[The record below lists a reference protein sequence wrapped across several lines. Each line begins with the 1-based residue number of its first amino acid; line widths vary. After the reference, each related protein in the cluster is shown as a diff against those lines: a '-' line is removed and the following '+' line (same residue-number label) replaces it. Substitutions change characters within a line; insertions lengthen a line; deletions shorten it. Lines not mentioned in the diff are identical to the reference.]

1 MSPQDF
7 NTIPGPPKRQWPR
20 VHKNCRWRGTWW
32 NDEVI
37 DWIFIQ
43 DRDLGRRE
51 AEWLVLRQRVQ
62 CHQDSVMLVCTR
74 TEAALLLLSCNSLEG
89 TEHHRVLDPEMILM
103 WCEVAQSCPTVCD
116 PMNYSLPHSSVHG
129 IFQARVLEWVSISF
143 SRGSS
148 WPRDQ
153 IWVSC
158 IVGRRFTIWAIR
170 EEMILEII
178 FFHFSF
184 TLK

>member
-1 MSPQDF
+1 MNFPILDTLYQWN
-7 NTIPGPPKRQWPR
+7 NT
-20 VHKNCRWRGTWW
+20 VFAFLCL
-32 NDEVI
+32 E
-37 DWIFIQ
+37 FFY
-43 DRDLGRRE
+43 L
-51 AEWLVLRQRVQ
+51 VQ
-62 CHQDSVMLVCTR
+62 CHQDSVMLVCKR
-74 TEAALLLLSCNSLEG
+74 TEPALPLLSCNSLEG
-89 TEHHRVLDPEMILM
+89 TENHRILDPEMILM
-103 WCEVAQSCPTVCD
+103 WCEVIQSCPTVCD
-116 PMNYSLPHSSVHG
+116 PMNCSLQRPSVHG
-129 IFQARVLEWVSISF
+129 IFQARVLEWVVISF

-153 IWVSC
+153 TRVSC